1 MIDRAGILMEQG
13 AAIAAERVVDSS
25 NMSRSHYHSHFELYY
40 LEEGARLHMLEN
52 DIYETKPGDMMLFA
66 PFVMHHSYSDEP
78 NSDFKR
84 IVLYFTPESIEDDVV
99 LELLKNS
106 SGLYHVDKK
115 IGHYIHGMLGML
127 LLQQEDYDKLHD
139 AALKAL
145 LNMIVV
151 TLLKSAVPANKPEVQ
166 TLITRMIEYIDT
178 HFMDDINLDSLAEQ
192 FFVSKYYLCREFK
205 KYTNRTINQYINT
218 TRILNAQRQI
228 METSRSFTV
237 IASDCGF
244 ASCTHFTRTFKQVTG
259 ITPSEIKSTYK
270 NKQKR
275 RNGKE
280 NAILKN

>member
-1 MIDRAGILMEQG
+1 
-13 AAIAAERVVDSS
+13 
-25 NMSRSHYHSHFELYY
+25 
-40 LEEGARLHMLEN
+40 
-52 DIYETKPGDMMLFA
+52 
-66 PFVMHHSYSDEP
+66 
-78 NSDFKR
+78 
-84 IVLYFTPESIEDDVV
+84 
-99 LELLKNS
+99 
-106 SGLYHVDKK
+106 
-115 IGHYIHGMLGML
+115 
-127 LLQQEDYDKLHD
+127 
-139 AALKAL
+139 
-145 LNMIVV
+145 MIVV

-259 ITPSEIKSTYK
+259 ITPSEFKSTYK

-280 NAILKN
+280 NAILTN